1 MTARDAFSLLG
12 SACSFL
18 WWSWIASRWSG
29 GGPRHPS
36 YAVARFNAYVARC
49 HVETWIRG
57 RV

>member
-1 MTARDAFSLLG
+1 MTARDAISLLA
-12 SACSFL
+12 SAWSFL

-36 YAVARFNAYVARC
+36 YGTARFNAYVARC
-49 HVETWIRG
+49 HVQDCIRG